1 MRGKRWAV
9 ARRMVQLLVLLLL
22 ASPALGWTFFQGNLA
37 SAALSG
43 LRFSDPLAALQV
55 LLLTGVLTL
64 PLLGG
69 LALTGTFYLLAGGR
83 SFCGWV
89 CPVHLL
95 TDLSGLLPGRVAR
108 RWRTGW
114 KWAAL
119 AMTLILTVLLGVPA
133 FETFSPIGITG
144 RALCFG
150 FGPELVLLLL
160 IVLVELTLVQRLWC
174 RSCCPLGG
182 LYALLGRVS
191 PLGVNYDQ
199 AACVHCGRCQQACFV
214 PEVLSPPLSGADRTV
229 RSGECTRCGACIDSC
244 PSAALAMAYR
254 NPFSQGGQK

>member
-1 MRGKRWAV
+1 MRVKRWTV
-9 ARRMVQLLVLLLL
+9 ARRMVQLLALLLL
-22 ASPALGWTFFQGNLA
+22 ASPALGWAFFQGNLA
-37 SAALSG
+37 SASLAG

-55 LLLTGVLTL
+55 LLLAGTLAL

-69 LALTGTFYLLAGGR
+69 VALTGAFYLLFGGR

-95 TDLSGLLPGRVAR
+95 TDLAGLWPGRVAR
-108 RWRTGW
+108 RWCTGW

-119 AMTLILTVLLGVPA
+119 GGTLVLTVLLGVPV
-133 FETFSPIGITG
+133 FETLSPIGIAG
-144 RALCFG
+144 RALSFG
-150 FGPELVLLLL
+150 PGPELALLFL
-160 IVLVELTLVQRLWC
+160 IVLAELTLVRRLWC
-174 RSCCPLGG
+174 RSLCPLGG

-191 PLGVNYDQ
+191 PLGVNHDP
-199 AACVHCGRCQQACFV
+199 AACVHCGRCQEVCFV
-214 PEVLSPPLSGADRTV
+214 PEVLGPPLSGAGRTV

-254 NPFSQGGQK
+254 NPFSQGGLK